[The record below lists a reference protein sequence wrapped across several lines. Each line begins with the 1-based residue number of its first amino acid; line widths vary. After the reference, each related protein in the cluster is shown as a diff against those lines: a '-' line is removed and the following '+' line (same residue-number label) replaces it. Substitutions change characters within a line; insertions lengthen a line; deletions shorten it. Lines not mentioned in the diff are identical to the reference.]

1 LADLSP
7 GGFDVKGL
15 SLSEE
20 MFELGEDL
28 FDRIEVGLWVA
39 AEVVQDDDIAGER
52 VGARIFSTQRK
63 PRNRGAPYGP
73 LDRRVAVARRKTGV
87 FRRPVAPRDDGS
99 IRPVS
104 RASRSD

>member
-28 FDRIEVGLWVA
+28 FDRIEVGL
-39 AEVVQDDDIAGER
+39 
-52 VGARIFSTQRK
+52 
-63 PRNRGAPYGP
+63 
-73 LDRRVAVARRKTGV
+73 
-87 FRRPVAPRDDGS
+87 
-99 IRPVS
+99 
-104 RASRSD
+104 